1 MQKIKKNDIV
11 QITKG
16 KDKGKQGKII
26 SIVKEGSRALVEG
39 LNLFKKHKRQSRQ
52 DQKGGI
58 ISIEMPVSVS
68 NLMIFCKHCSKP
80 SRVGIMT
87 LKDGT
92 KSRFCKNC
100 KEAL

>member
-11 QITKG
+11 QIMKG
-16 KDKGKQGKII
+16 KDKGKKGKVINVI
-26 SIVKEGSRALVEG
+26 EAGKRAIVEG
-39 LNLFKKHKRQSRQ
+39 LNLAKKHKRQISQ

-58 ISIEMPVSVS
+58 ISIEMPLAIS
-68 NLMIFCKHCSKP
+68 NLMVFCKNCSKP
-80 SRVGIMT
+80 SRMGVVI

-92 KSRFCKNC
+92 KSRFCKAC

>member
-16 KDKGKQGKII
+16 KDKGKQGKVI
-26 SIVKEGSRALVEG
+26 SIIEDGDRAIIEG
-39 LNLFKKHKRQSRQ
+39 LNLSKKHKRQSRQ

-58 ISIEMPVSVS
+58 ISIEMPVSIS

-80 SRVGIMT
+80 SRIGIMT

-92 KSRFCKNC
+92 KSRFCKSC
-100 KEAL
+100 KEVL

>member
-1 MQKIKKNDIV
+1 MQKIKKNDTV

-16 KDKGKQGKII
+16 KDRGKQGK
-26 SIVKEGSRALVEG
+26 VVGLLDNGSRAIVEG

-58 ISIEMPVSVS
+58 ITIEMPVAVA
-68 NLMIFCKHCSKP
+68 NLMLFCKRCSKAV
-80 SRVGIMT
+80 RVGVST
-87 LKDGT
+87 QKDGT
-92 KSRFCKNC
+92 KTRICKIC

>member
-1 MQKIKKNDIV
+1 MQKIRKNDIV
-11 QITKG
+11 RITKG
-16 KDKGKQGKII
+16 KDRGKQGKVI
-26 SIVKEGSRALVEG
+26 SIIEDGSRAIVEG
-39 LNLFKKHKRQSRQ
+39 LNLAKKHKRQSRQ

-68 NLMIFCKHCSKP
+68 NLMIFCKHCSKA
-80 SRVGIMT
+80 SRVGSMV

-92 KSRFCKNC
+92 KSRFCKAC

>member
-1 MQKIKKNDIV
+1 MQKIRKNDFV

-16 KDKGKQGKII
+16 KDRGKQGKVVSVI
-26 SIVKEGSRALVEG
+26 EDGARAIVEG
-39 LNLFKKHKRQSRQ
+39 LNLAKKHKRQSRQ

-58 ISIEMPVSVS
+58 ISIEMPVSIS
-68 NLMIFCKHCSKP
+68 NLMIFCKHCSQP
-80 SRVGIMT
+80 SRVGAMV

-92 KSRFCKNC
+92 KARFCKAC

>member
-16 KDKGKQGKII
+16 KDRGKQGKII
-26 SIVKEGSRALVEG
+26 SIVKDGTCALVEG
-39 LNLFKKHKRQSRQ
+39 QNLSKKHKRQSRQ

-68 NLMIFCKHCSKP
+68 NLMILCKHCSKAT
-80 SRVGIMT
+80 RVGIMT

-92 KSRFCKNC
+92 KSRFCKSC

>member
-1 MQKIKKNDIV
+1 MQKIRKNDFV

-16 KDKGKQGKII
+16 KDKGKQGKVI
-26 SIVKEGSRALVEG
+26 SVIEDGARAIVEG
-39 LNLFKKHKRQSRQ
+39 LNLSKKHKRQNRQ

-58 ISIEMPVSVS
+58 ISIEMPLSVS
-68 NLMIFCKHCSKP
+68 NLMIFCKHYSKP
-80 SRVGIMT
+80 SRVGSMT

>member
-16 KDKGKQGKII
+16 KDKGKQGKVIDVI
-26 SIVKEGSRALVEG
+26 EDGARARIEG
-39 LNLFKKHKRQSRQ
+39 LNLAKTHKRQSRQ

-58 ISIEMPVSVS
+58 VSIEMPVSIS
-68 NLMIFCKHCSKP
+68 NLMLFCKHCSKP
-80 SRVGIMT
+80 SRIGIMI

-92 KSRFCKNC
+92 KSRFCKSC
-100 KEAL
+100 KGAL

>member
-11 QITKG
+11 QIIKG
-16 KDKGKQGKII
+16 KDKGKKGKVINVI
-26 SIVKEGSRALVEG
+26 EGGKRAIVEG
-39 LNLFKKHKRQSRQ
+39 LNLAKKHKRQSSQ

-58 ISIEMPVSVS
+58 ISIEMPLAIS
-68 NLMIFCKHCSKP
+68 NLMVFCKNCSKP
-80 SRVGIMT
+80 SRMGVVI

-92 KSRFCKNC
+92 KSRFCKAC

>member
-1 MQKIKKNDIV
+1 MQKIRKNDVV

-16 KDKGKQGKII
+16 KDRGKQGKVI
-26 SIVKEGSRALVEG
+26 SIIEDGARAIVEG
-39 LNLFKKHKRQSRQ
+39 LNLSKKHKRQSRQ

-58 ISIEMPVSVS
+58 ISIEMPLSVS
-68 NLMIFCKHCSKP
+68 NLMILCKHCSKP
-80 SRVGIMT
+80 SRVGVMI

-92 KSRFCKNC
+92 KSRFCKIC

>member
-11 QITKG
+11 GITKG
-16 KDKGKQGKII
+16 KDKGKQGKVI
-26 SIVKEGSRALVEG
+26 SIIEDGRRAIVEG
-39 LNLFKKHKRQSRQ
+39 LNLAKKHKRQGRQ

-58 ISIEMPVSVS
+58 ISIEMPVSIA
-68 NLMIFCKHCSKP
+68 NLMIVCKHCSKP
-80 SRVGIMT
+80 VRQGVMA

-92 KSRFCKNC
+92 RSRFCKVC

>member
-11 QITKG
+11 QIIKG
-16 KDKGKQGKII
+16 KDKGKQGKVI
-26 SIVKEGSRALVEG
+26 SIVKDGSSAIVEA
-39 LNLFKKHKRQSRQ
+39 LNLSKKHKRQSRQ

-58 ISIEMPVSVS
+58 ISIEMPISIA

-80 SRVGIMT
+80 TRVGIMI

-92 KSRFCKNC
+92 KSRFCKSC